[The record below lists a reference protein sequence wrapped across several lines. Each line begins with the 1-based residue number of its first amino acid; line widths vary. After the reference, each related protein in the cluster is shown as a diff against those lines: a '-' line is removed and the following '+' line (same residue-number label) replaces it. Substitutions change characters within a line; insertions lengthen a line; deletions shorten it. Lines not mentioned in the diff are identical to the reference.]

1 MSKVVG
7 KCGWVAVVVA
17 LCIWGPGAVIAAE
30 PDDPEIVNGSVTPDF
45 PAVGQ
50 LVEYLPPELPASDGL
65 GVCTVTLVGCS
76 TAVTAAHCVCDPVG
90 RQASGADCQPGESA
104 APDPDQY
111 GVFLPN
117 LGLRDVASIDV
128 HPDYD
133 PEANFDNDL
142 AVLRLVGEVAGI
154 RPLALA
160 TGTSPES
167 GTSGLIVG
175 FGVGGAGTA
184 LGAPG
189 IKRQG
194 DVVVSECSFVSDKQ
208 FCTEFE
214 EPLGSPGDNAAPCDA
229 DGGAPLLID
238 EGGTPVVS
246 GIASYHED
254 ASGNCTPPSESHYVD
269 VAAFATFLQASA
281 PGDLSTDACGAY
293 LQAGEAGAQSNYWLN
308 NLPGFDEPESAF
320 EDHSFEVPS
329 GTSRLIVA
337 LNGEQFGSFGNQTQ
351 LDFTDFDLEVWRNA
365 APSTILCSAAD
376 DSVIESCDEIFL
388 PEPGTWTARVTRYS
402 FVGGEYQLNATYLLP
417 ESGGPPS
424 GVPLLVSSILPTS
437 RSVEVGAGATAYA
450 TVLNAGLGA
459 AESCTLTLGSE
470 IPGIL
475 TSWQTN
481 PATNAVIGPANPAV
495 AIPVGGAATWAFQ
508 IVVEEELP
516 PTDVELIFDCENSSP
531 ASVYPG
537 INTLLLSASSTP
549 TPDVVALAL
558 TATGDGV
565 LAIDGPA
572 GSGAFV
578 TASINLGSSAV
589 MDVTATASD
598 ANLPVDITICQSN
611 PATAVCL
618 APPSSVAS
626 LTIGAGATPT
636 FSIFATAR
644 GNIALDPANNR
655 VYIEFRDAG
664 GAIRGSTSVA
674 VKTTE

>member
-1 MSKVVG
+1 M
-7 KCGWVAVVVA
+7 
-17 LCIWGPGAVIAAE
+17 
-30 PDDPEIVNGSVTPDF
+30 VNGSDTPDF

-50 LVEYLPPELPASDGL
+50 LVEYSPPMFPASDGL
-65 GVCTVTLVGCS
+65 GVCTVTVVGCS
-76 TAVTAAHCVCDPVG
+76 TAVTAAHCVCDPTTQ
-90 RQASGADCQPGESA
+90 QADGADCQSGQSA

-117 LGLRDVASIDV
+117 LGLRDVASIEV

-133 PEANFDNDL
+133 PDNNFEYDL
-142 AVLRLVGEVAGI
+142 AVLHLVGEVAGI

-189 IKRQG
+189 IKREG
-194 DVVVSECSFVSDKQ
+194 DVVVSECSFASDKQ
-208 FCTEFE
+208 ICTEFE
-214 EPLGSPGDNAAPCDA
+214 EPLGAPGDNAAPCDA

-238 EGGTPVVS
+238 DGGTLVVS
-246 GIASYHED
+246 GIASYHVD
-254 ASGNCTPPSESHYVD
+254 TAGNCAPPTESHYAD
-269 VAAFATFLQASA
+269 VAALTTFLQAAA
-281 PGDLSTDACGAY
+281 PNDLSTDACGAY
-293 LQAGEAGAQSNYWLN
+293 LQAGEAGAQSNYWFGEFLD
-308 NLPGFDEPESAF
+308 LEDPSSVRF
-320 EDHSFEVPS
+320 EDYSFEVPS

-337 LNGEQFGSFGNQTQ
+337 LNGEQFGSSDGEVEFN
-351 LDFTDFDLEVWRNA
+351 FTDFDLEVWRNQT
-365 APSTILCSAAD
+365 PSTIVCSAAA
-376 DSVIESCDEIFL
+376 DSVTESCDEIFL
-388 PEPGTWTARVTRYS
+388 PEPGNWTARVTRYS
-402 FVGGEYQLNATYLLP
+402 FVGGDYQLNATYLLP

-424 GVPLLVSSILPTS
+424 GVPFLVSSILPTS

-470 IPGIL
+470 IPGTL
-475 TSWQTN
+475 TSWETN
-481 PATNAVIGPANPAV
+481 PGTNAVIGPANPAV
-495 AIPVGGAATWAFQ
+495 SIPVGGAATWAFL

-516 PTDVELIFDCENSSP
+516 PTDVELIFDCENSAP
-531 ASVYPG
+531 ASIYPG

-565 LAIDGPA
+565 LAIDGSA

-578 TASINLGSSAV
+578 TASINVGSAGAV
-589 MDVTATASD
+589 DVTARASD
-598 ANLPVDITICQSN
+598 VNLPVDITICQSN

-618 APPSSVAS
+618 SPPSAVAS
-626 LTIGAGATPT
+626 LTIGPGETPT

-644 GNIALDPANNR
+644 GNISLDPANSR
-655 VYIEFRDAG
+655 VYVEFRDAG

-674 VKTTE
+674 VQTTE